1 MRFLEFLSAIA
12 LSLLSD
18 PITNDPPNPSTDG
31 QSYVAI
37 SDISISITTPVTI
50 NPSVP

>member
-1 MRFLEFLSAIA
+1 MRFPEFLSALA

-18 PITNDPPNPSTDG
+18 PIANGPPNPSIDS

-37 SDISISITTPVTI
+37 SDISISITTSITI